1 MQGSRKRLARGISDE
16 RSLVKLLWN
25 RGFAVMRAPASGS
38 STKMPRPDIIAGSSN
53 RNLQFAIEVK
63 TTHKEV
69 LYMARESINQLI
81 EFAERFGC
89 QPIVALR
96 FKNRLKS
103 WIFIQPQQLMIT
115 PAQNYK
121 TTYLEAQRIGIDFK
135 TLIGEGKQ
143 LKLAP

>member
-1 MQGSRKRLARGISDE
+1 MTRGISDE

-25 RGFAVMRAPASGS
+25 KGFAVMRAPASGS
-38 STKMPRPDIIAGSSN
+38 STKMPRPDIVAGKSAK
-53 RNLQFAIEVK
+53 NLQFAIEVK
-63 TTHKEV
+63 TTHEEV
-69 LYMARESINQLI
+69 LYIARESISQLA

-96 FKNRLKS
+96 FKNRVKS
-103 WIFIQPQQLMIT
+103 WIFVHPQQLMVT
-115 PAQNYK
+115 PALNYK
-121 TTYLEAQRIGIDFK
+121 ITYLEAQRVGMDFK